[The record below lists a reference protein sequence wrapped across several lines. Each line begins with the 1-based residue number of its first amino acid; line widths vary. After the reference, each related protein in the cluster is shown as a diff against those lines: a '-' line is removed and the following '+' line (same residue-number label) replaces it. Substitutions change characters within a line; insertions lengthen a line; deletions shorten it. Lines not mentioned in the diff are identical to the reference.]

1 MLVGYPTRKEW
12 VKDYNEPGTRKI
24 LNASLKHFDR
34 FLCNTYDEIGLDTY
48 GWKIDAKFPKQFP
61 GYDENYFKKI
71 RKAELK
77 FFEYVRNTD
86 EMELFRIIGKIKIGL
101 TQQLSPTSSRY
112 YLGHIMTW
120 FRVNGVTVSESKFKR
135 DIRFNKI
142 HKELKYTPG
151 RGEIQQIIDNSAK
164 LCYKLFYFIA
174 VATGARQ
181 SEILGLRKMDIDLND
196 NIPSVHFLAENT
208 KTKQERYSFLT
219 PECADILKKYYLTE
233 NIQPGE
239 KIFPMSTAVLLQQF
253 TNVRKRI
260 GHTEKYTTGTA
271 KLSIHRLRAYTKRQ
285 LSRNVSDDFAHLILG
300 HSVGLGT
307 YDGDN
312 IEALRKDYALAVPDL
327 TILEDNNTKQT
338 NSKLEEQN
346 KLLKQEIFLL
356 KMQIDH
362 EQTPPTHDRP
372 THTDNK

>member
-1 MLVGYPTRKEW
+1 MLVGYPNRKEW
-12 VKDYNEPGTRKI
+12 LNEYNEPGTRKI
-24 LNASLKHFDR
+24 LDASLKHFDK
-34 FLCNTYDEIGLDTY
+34 FLVTIE
-48 GWKIDAKFPKQFP
+48 
-61 GYDENYFKKI
+61 KK
-71 RKAELK
+71 ELE

-86 EMELFRIIGKIKIGL
+86 EMELFRIIGKIKLQL
-101 TQQLSPTSSRY
+101 TGSLSPTSSRY

-271 KLSIHRLRAYTKRQ
+271 KLSIHRSGISMSMEKKNSITM
-285 LSRNVSDDFAHLILG
+285 RNKHDA
-300 HSVGLGT
+300 
-307 YDGDN
+307 
-312 IEALRKDYALAVPDL
+312 K
-327 TILEDNNTKQT
+327 
-338 NSKLEEQN
+338 
-346 KLLKQEIFLL
+346 IF
-356 KMQIDH
+356 
-362 EQTPPTHDRP
+362 PV
-372 THTDNK
+372 